1 MTIEQPGERRTGAVT
16 SLDDPPVFVP
26 SAVRFQDRRDAG
38 RRLAALLEPL
48 RDELPVVV
56 GIPRGGV
63 PVAAEV
69 ARVLSAPL
77 DVVVVRKIGAPQN
90 PEFAIGALAEGG
102 VHVLSE
108 RTVRALGLSGPE
120 LRALIAR
127 GEGELL
133 ERLVRYR
140 GAHEPAPLGGRTVIL
155 VDDGLATGHS
165 ALAAV
170 RSLRERGASRV
181 ILAVPVAAPQSAQEL
196 RRHADEVVCVEEPAE
211 LWAVGYWYEDFR
223 PTTDEE
229 VAALL
234 ARYGEPPR
242 PQTASVEDLDTRTA
256 DDLVPAPDSAAA
268 TRGHG
273 DDSAPTPREQG
284 EPIAPRAVAIAL
296 TPHLTLSGDLTV
308 PSQAGGVVVFAHGSG
323 SSRLSPRNRSVA
335 SALNEAGFATLLF
348 DLLTPSEE
356 LDRSNVF
363 DITLL
368 ATRLIA
374 ASAWLAQRD
383 DVGSLPLGYFGAST
397 GAAAALTAAAELNGQ
412 VGAVI
417 SRGGRPDLARNLS
430 AVRAPTLLIVGGDDR
445 QVLELNRE
453 AQRQLRCPS
462 ELAVIPGAT
471 HLFEEPGALEQVSR
485 LAIDW
490 LHHHLAPARPVE
502 AHVVNH

>member
-1 MTIEQPGERRTGAVT
+1 MLVPG
-16 SLDDPPVFVP
+16 
-26 SAVRFQDRRDAG
+26 AVRFQDRHDAG
-38 RRLAALLEPL
+38 RRLAALLEPF
-48 RDELPVVV
+48 RGERPVVA

-69 ARVLSAPL
+69 ARALGAPL

-102 VHVLSE
+102 VHVLSDQ
-108 RTVRALGLSGPE
+108 TVRALGLSGPE
-120 LRALIAR
+120 LRALISR
-127 GEGELL
+127 VEGELA
-133 ERLVRYR
+133 ERLRRYR
-140 GAHEPAPLGGRTVIL
+140 GAREPTPLSGCTVIL

-170 RSLRERGASRV
+170 QSLRSRGAARV
-181 ILAVPVAAPQSAQEL
+181 ILAVPVAAPESAREL
-196 RRHADEVVCVEEPAE
+196 RRHVDEMVCVEEPAE

-234 ARYGEPPR
+234 ARYGEPPTLT
-242 PQTASVEDLDTRTA
+242 PTVEDPRARTP
-256 DDLVPAPDSAAA
+256 DDLVPAPDSAP
-268 TRGHG
+268 
-273 DDSAPTPREQG
+273 APQEHG
-284 EPIAPRAVAIAL
+284 EPIAPREVVIPLA
-296 TPHLTLSGDLTV
+296 PHLALSGELAI
-308 PSQAGGVVVFAHGSG
+308 PSRARGVVAFAHGSG

-335 SALNEAGFATLLF
+335 SALNDAGFATLLF

-356 LDRSNVF
+356 LDRGNVF
-363 DITLL
+363 DIPLL
-368 ATRLIA
+368 AGRLIA
-374 ASAWLAQRD
+374 ASTWLGERD

-397 GAAAALTAAAELNGQ
+397 GAAAALTAAAELGGQ

-430 AVRAPTLLIVGGDDR
+430 AVRAPTLLIVGGADR

-453 AQRQLRCPS
+453 AQRQLRCPG

-471 HLFEEPGALEQVSR
+471 HLFEEPGALEQVGR

-490 LHHHLAPARPVE
+490 LDRYLTAARPAE
-502 AHVVNH
+502 THVVDR